1 MNFDDKWKVL
11 AIVVLIVAG
20 CDEPQQQQTSS
31 PAKTPMPSTMPD
43 ISGGMMS
50 TPFLVP
56 PLVNP
61 EILTAAEAEI
71 APDEQVI
78 GVLYEGVP
86 RAFQLSALKDMRY
99 HVVNEHRGPQGFAVT
114 YCDRTDCVRVL
125 GSGKGE
131 QLLVQTAGFHNGEMQ
146 IRVKSVQF
154 SQTSKDIPVPDVE
167 FTRTTWAQWKEANPQ
182 TTLFV
187 GEIRKKS
194 GKAP

>member
-20 CDEPQQQQTSS
+20 CDEPQQQQTPS
-31 PAKTPMPSTMPD
+31 PAKTPMPPD

-61 EILTAAEAEI
+61 EILTATEAEI
-71 APDEQVI
+71 APEEQVI

-99 HVVNEHRGPQGFAVT
+99 HVVNEHRGPQ
-114 YCDRTDCVRVL
+114 
-125 GSGKGE
+125 
-131 QLLVQTAGFHNGEMQ
+131 
-146 IRVKSVQF
+146 
-154 SQTSKDIPVPDVE
+154 
-167 FTRTTWAQWKEANPQ
+167 
-182 TTLFV
+182 
-187 GEIRKKS
+187 
-194 GKAP
+194 